1 MSVANC
7 LLLYSLAI
15 LFAGPPILRMLTR
28 HGHAPRFGVAA
39 WLVAIGTVLLSWL
52 AAAGIFLVKLAT
64 HWSYPRVLVESCLT
78 WFLVL
83 VSDSAGVALVTLG
96 SIAAALALLA
106 AVSSVRLTRTVARIR
121 ARAHAH
127 AAAVR
132 LVGHPQG
139 NTYVVV
145 EAAEPAAYCVS
156 GRPPA
161 IVVTSA
167 AIAALDDDEL
177 AAVLA
182 HERAHLNGHH
192 SLVVTTLRGLA
203 AVFPRLTLMRQGASE
218 VSRLLEMCADDASAR
233 RHGPAVL
240 LSGLITMCRATPAAA
255 LAAADVAV
263 LARAERLATPP
274 GDPAAARARAAL
286 ISLIAVMV
294 AAPVMAAALAALG
307 VLMCAM

>member
-1 MSVANC
+1 MNIAVC
-7 LLLYSLAI
+7 LLLYSLTI
-15 LFAGPPILRMLTR
+15 LVAGPSILRMLTR

-52 AAAGIFLVKLAT
+52 AAAGIFLVKLASN
-64 HWSYPRVLVESCLT
+64 WSYPRVLVESCVAL
-78 WFLVL
+78 FFVM
-83 VSDSAGVALVTLG
+83 VNDSAGVALITLG
-96 SIAAALALLA
+96 LIAAALALLA
-106 AVSSVRLTRTVARIR
+106 AVTGVRLARTVARMR

-132 LVGHPQG
+132 LVGHHKG
-139 NTYVVV
+139 NAYVMV

-167 AIAALDDDEL
+167 ALAALDDHEL

-192 SLVVTTLRGLA
+192 SVVVTTLRGLA
-203 AVFPRLTLMRQGASE
+203 AVFPKLTLMREGASE

-233 RHGPAVL
+233 QHGPAVL
-240 LSGLITMCRATPAAA
+240 LSGLITMCRAAPAGA

-274 GDPAAARARAAL
+274 GDPAVARARAAL

-294 AAPVMAAALAALG
+294 AAPIMTAALAALG
-307 VLMCAM
+307 VLMCAI